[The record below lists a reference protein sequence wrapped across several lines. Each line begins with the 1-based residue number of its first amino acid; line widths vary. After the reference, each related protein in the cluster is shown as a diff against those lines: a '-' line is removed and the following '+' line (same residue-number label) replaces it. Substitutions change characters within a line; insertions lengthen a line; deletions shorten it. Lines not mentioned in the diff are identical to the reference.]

1 MAPLQ
6 DNLPLDIATG
16 KDDTPVVVVTVVMT
30 LIATIFIALRLYGC
44 LFILRRRLYLE
55 EWLTVINQV
64 RRDQPQVTWQISTG
78 SL

>member
-1 MAPLQ
+1 MALVQ
-6 DNLPLDIATG
+6 ETLPPGIATG

-55 EWLTVINQV
+55 EWLSVVNQV
-64 RRDQPQVTWQISTG
+64 RPDRSRATWKTSTG

>member
-6 DNLPLDIATG
+6 HNLPPDIATG
-16 KDDTPVVVVTVVMT
+16 KDGTPVVVVTVVMT